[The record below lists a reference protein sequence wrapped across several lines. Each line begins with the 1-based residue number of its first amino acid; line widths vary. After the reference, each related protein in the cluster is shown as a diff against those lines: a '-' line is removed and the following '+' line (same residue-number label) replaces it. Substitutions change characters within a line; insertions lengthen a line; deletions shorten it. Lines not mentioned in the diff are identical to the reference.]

1 MARGTVAGVYAEA
14 LLALADE
21 KNCRETVLASCRL
34 LVESLTPELVA
45 ALDDPRL
52 GRHKAKAALKGA
64 FAARQADPLV
74 LDLLQLLI
82 DRNRLPDAQAI
93 LNEALRQADDAAHLV
108 HVKVTT
114 AAQVSPQAL
123 ERLRAALDRD
133 IDGRVE
139 LDVRLDPELL
149 GGLTIRAGDRFL
161 DGSAR
166 RRLRDMKS
174 IILSAPVAD
183 TLWDGEPTG
192 VPA

>member
-21 KNCRETVLASCRL
+21 QNRREPVLASCRL
-34 LVESLTPELVA
+34 LVESLTTELVA

-52 GRHKAKAALKGA
+52 GRSKAKAALKGA
-64 FAARQADPLV
+64 FAERQADPLV

-82 DRNRLPDAQAI
+82 DRNRLPDAKAI
-93 LNEALRQADDAAHLV
+93 LSEALRQADDAAHIVRVQVASAAPISPAV
-108 HVKVTT
+108 H
-114 AAQVSPQAL
+114 
-123 ERLRAALDRD
+123 ERLRAALDRN

-139 LDVRLDPELL
+139 LDFRLDPELL
-149 GGLTIRAGDRFL
+149 GGLTVRAGDRFL

-166 RRLRDMKS
+166 RQLREMKS

-183 TLWDGEPTG
+183 ELWDGAPTG